1 MKCKLD
7 VVKNDSWIA
16 QELDEL
22 KKVLSVD
29 QIYTATV
36 VREEDQVTCVRLTN
50 SDGEDYK
57 L

>member
-7 VVKNDSWIA
+7 VVKNDSWTA

-36 VREEDQVTCVRLTN
+36 VREEDQITCVRLTN

>member
-1 MKCKLD
+1 MKCSLD
-7 VVKNDSWIA
+7 VRSHSWTT

-22 KKVLSVD
+22 NKILSVD
-29 QIYTATV
+29 QMYTAAV
-36 VREEDQVTCVRLTN
+36 VREEDQATCVRLTN

>member
-1 MKCKLD
+1 MKCQLD
-7 VVKNDSWIA
+7 VVKNDSWTA

-22 KKVLSVD
+22 KKILSVD

-36 VREEDQVTCVRLTN
+36 VREENQVTCVRLIN
-50 SDGEDYK
+50 SDGKDYK

>member
-7 VVKNDSWIA
+7 VVKNDSWTA